1 MKKLG
6 LNEIRE
12 KFLDY
17 FKTKEHLTVRSYPL
31 IPADDK
37 SLLFIVAGMVPL
49 KNYFAGVEEPPKT
62 RMATSQKCIRTN
74 DIDNVGHTARH
85 ASYFEMLGN
94 FSFGDYF
101 KREAIDYAWEFSTK
115 VLELPKEK
123 IWVTIYEEDD
133 EAFEI
138 WNKEVGLPED
148 KIVRLGKK
156 DNFWEIGSGTGPCGP
171 CSELYF
177 DRGLEYGCGCADCK
191 PGCDCD
197 RFLEYWNLVFTQFD
211 KQPDGSLLPLA
222 HPNIDTGMGLER
234 ISCIMQ
240 GVSSIYDVDVFRT
253 ILQEIEAISG
263 KKYGA
268 NPKDDVSMRIITDH
282 IRAVTFV
289 VSEGVT
295 PDNEGR
301 GYVLRMLF
309 RRAARHGKLLG
320 IDKNFMARL
329 ASKVVD
335 VFGPF
340 YHELAERRDFIMDIV
355 NQEEDRFNKTL
366 DSGLK
371 ILDGYIDELE
381 EKGTKV
387 LKGEFAFKLY
397 DTYGFPLDLTRDILR
412 DGGYSVDEEG
422 FKKAMEEQ
430 RIRARNARNSSE
442 SAWDLSLDEN
452 LPSKKSEFCGY
463 DRLSMRSKVEYI
475 TKMEDESLHVV
486 FDKTPFYATSGGQVE
501 DGGRVFNEGF
511 EAELLSVKKLAGGQL
526 LHELR
531 VTKGELK
538 LGDEVETEVDR
549 LRRFDTMKNHTATH
563 LLHSAL
569 KQVIG
574 NRAQQAGS
582 YVDSERLRFDF
593 THSSAL
599 TKEELVKV
607 EGIVNQKIYEQIE
620 GRVQEMPIDE
630 AMKLGAQAL
639 FGEKYSDIVRVVSY
653 GDYSIELCGGT
664 HVSNTKDIGI
674 FKIMSETA
682 LAAGVRRIEAITGRK
697 AYEYLTKLDNRY
709 SEIRQLLKVQ
719 DDGVIAKVSDLLA
732 ENKELHTKVKELKA
746 ELLSGN
752 QDDILKEAKVVNSVL
767 LITKEVEGVSQDEL
781 RNLADDLANRPEATL
796 VALATREA
804 DKVKLVIKCNK
815 PALDKGLHSGKLIK
829 ELAAICGGSGGGRP
843 DMAMAGGTDAS
854 KISEAFKS
862 LENLI

>member
-381 EKGTKV
+381 EKGAKV

>member
-12 KFLDY
+12 KFLEY
-17 FKTKEHLTVRSYPL
+17 FKTKDHLTVRSYPL
-31 IPADDK
+31 IPQDDK

-49 KNYFAGVEEPPKT
+49 KNYFAGIEEPPKT

-101 KREAIDYAWEFSTK
+101 KKEAIDYAWEFSTK
-115 VLELPKEK
+115 VLELPSEK

-133 EAFEI
+133 EAFEL
-138 WNKEVGLPED
+138 WNKGVGLAEN

-177 DRGLEYGCGCADCK
+177 DRGAEFGCGCADCK

-222 HPNIDTGMGLER
+222 KPNIDTGMGLER

-240 GVSSIYDVDVFRT
+240 GVNSIYDVDVFRT

-320 IDKNFMARL
+320 IEKNFMARL

-340 YHELAERRDFIMDIV
+340 YHELDERRDFIKDIV
-355 NQEEDRFNKTL
+355 EQEEDRFNKTL

-371 ILDGYIDELE
+371 ILDAYINEMD
-381 EKGTKV
+381 KAASKV
-387 LKGEFAFKLY
+387 LDGEHAFKLY

-422 FKKAMEEQ
+422 FKMAMEEQ
-430 RIRARNARNSSE
+430 RLRARSARNSSE

-463 DRLSMRSKVEYI
+463 DNLNFRSKVDYI
-475 TKMEDESLHVV
+475 ARMEDGSLHVV

-501 DGGRVFNEGF
+501 DGGRVYKDGF
-511 EAELLSVKKLAGGQL
+511 VAELISVKKLAGGQL
-526 LHELR
+526 IHELK
-531 VTKGELK
+531 VLQGELK
-538 LGDEVETEVDR
+538 VGDEINAEVDR
-549 LRRFDTMKNHTATH
+549 QRRFDTMKNHTATH
-563 LLHSAL
+563 LLHAAL

-593 THSSAL
+593 THSSAM
-599 TKEELVKV
+599 TKEELAQV
-607 EGIVNQKIYEQIE
+607 EEIVNQKIFEQIE
-620 GRVQEMPIDE
+620 GKVEEMPIDE

-697 AYEYLTKLDNRY
+697 AYEYLTKLDQRNH
-709 SEIRQLLKVQ
+709 ELKAMLKAQ
-719 DDGVIAKVSDLLA
+719 DDGVLSKVGDLIA
-732 ENKELHTKVKELKA
+732 ENKELQAKIKELKA

-752 QDDILKEAKVVNSVL
+752 QEDILKEAKLVNSVL

-781 RNLADDLANRPEATL
+781 RTLADDLANRPEATL
-796 VALATREA
+796 VALATKDK
-804 DKVKLVIKCNK
+804 DKVKFVVKCNK

-829 ELAAICGGSGGGRP
+829 ELATICGGSGGGRP

>member
-709 SEIRQLLKVQ
+709 SEIRQLLKAQ

>member
-709 SEIRQLLKVQ
+709 SEIRQLLKAQ

-829 ELAAICGGSGGGRP
+829 ELATICGGSGGGRP

>member
-12 KFLDY
+12 KFLEY
-17 FKTKEHLTVRSYPL
+17 FKTKDHLTVRSYPL
-31 IPADDK
+31 IPSDDK

-49 KNYFAGVEEPPKT
+49 KNYFAGLGKAPKS

-101 KREAIDYAWEFSTK
+101 KNEAISYAWEFSTK
-115 VLELPKEK
+115 VLELPEDR
-123 IWVTIYEEDD
+123 IWVTVYEEDD

-138 WNKEVGLPED
+138 WNKKIGLPEE

-177 DRGLEYGCGCADCK
+177 DRGAGYGCGCADCK

-240 GVSSIYDVDVFRT
+240 GVNSIFDVDTFKD
-253 ILQEIEAISG
+253 IISEIELISG
-263 KKYGA
+263 KKYGV
-268 NPKDDVSMRIITDH
+268 NPKDDISMRIITDH

-320 IDKNFMARL
+320 IEENFMARL

-340 YHELAERRDFIMDIV
+340 YNELAERRDFIKDIV

-371 ILDGYIDELE
+371 ILDGYIDEMKQNSANML
-381 EKGTKV
+381 GGD
-387 LKGEFAFKLY
+387 LAFKLY
-397 DTYGFPLDLTRDILR
+397 DTYGFPLDLTKDILK
-412 DGGYSVDEEG
+412 DNGLKVDEEG
-422 FKKAMEEQ
+422 FKKAMDEQ
-430 RIRARNARNSSE
+430 RERARSARSSSD
-442 SAWDLSLDEN
+442 SAWDMGMDEDM
-452 LPSKKSEFCGY
+452 PTEKTEFCGY
-463 DRLSMRSKVEYI
+463 QALKMDAAAEYVS
-475 TKMEDESLHVV
+475 ESDKGTFYVV

-501 DGGRVFNEGF
+501 DSGRVYGEGV
-511 EAELLSVKKLAGGQL
+511 EAELLSVKKLAGGQIV
-526 LHELR
+526 HELK
-531 VTKGELK
+531 VLKGEINEKDMLT
-538 LGDEVETEVDR
+538 LEVDR
-549 LRRFDTMKNHTATH
+549 QRRFDTMKNHSATH

-569 KQVIG
+569 KEVIG

-582 YVDSERLRFDF
+582 YVDAERLRFDF

-599 TKEELVKV
+599 SKKELRRV
-607 EGIVNQKIYEQIE
+607 EEIVNNAIFEQIE
-620 GRVQEMPIDE
+620 GVTREMPIDD

-639 FGEKYSDIVRVVSY
+639 FGEKYSDIVRVVSF

-697 AYEYLTKLDNRY
+697 AYEYLTKLDEKIE
-709 SEIRQLLKVQ
+709 EIKSLLKAQ
-719 DDGVIAKVSDLLA
+719 DDTLINKVGDLIS
-732 ENKELHTKVKELKA
+732 ENKELSSKVKELKA
-746 ELLSGN
+746 ELLSSN
-752 QDDILKEAKVVNSVL
+752 QDDILKEAKTVNSIL
-767 LITKEVEGVSQDEL
+767 LITREIEGASQDEL
-781 RNLADDLANRPEATL
+781 RSLADELANRAEPVL
-796 VALATREA
+796 VALASKEN
-804 DKVKLVIKCNK
+804 DKVKFVVKCNK
-815 PALDKGLHSGKLIK
+815 AALDKGLHSGKLIK
-829 ELAAICGGSGGGRP
+829 ELAAVCGGSGGGRP
-843 DMAMAGGTDAS
+843 DMAMAGGNDVS
-854 KISEAFKS
+854 KIAEALNS
-862 LENLI
+862 LEKLI